1 MENNICK
8 KGLVLGIIFLFVGTS
23 FISIVVPIP
32 AARSA
37 EVLNWPLVWETDLI
51 PFLPPVT
58 IGTYTWF
65 DYSICMPVLCDVTGD
80 GIQEVFI
87 TKGYSDTTGH
97 GADGLYNDGSVW
109 CLNGAT
115 GAIIWHYAAWN
126 IGNHAVMSIHD
137 LDGDGD
143 KELLVCGYHNTTAF
157 HAQNGQIL
165 WNEMDG
171 VDTDKY
177 CHDKPAVVLKLGGVI
192 YVYTCKNTNGLAG
205 GVVKRLGSTGQI
217 VAQSPAGV
225 YHPCYGGLS
234 SADINGDGQL
244 EILLG
249 DRSTGV
255 GLACYKASDLS
266 LIWNYASVACSTQT
280 PMIMDLNGDA
290 YLDVLICNQASHT
303 LCAVNGQTGGQL
315 FWNVCSGI
323 PSSDGD
329 TYTSATYDIDK
340 DGHLE
345 YLTAINSN
353 IKVYDLSTLTL
364 DADIANPH
372 GWPKYDASPIVANV
386 YGNSDMEFINQFS
399 YDGIDVFDSTYT
411 CVANNPLIH
420 SNTRSIALSMTVVD
434 MDNDGYNEV
443 IQLCHKDGTGSGT
456 YATVQVLRTG
466 GQVSSPKATAKDQW
480 YTCKRNVLSQ
490 YVQYDDPDSNNPPL
504 NIIEVNAP
512 DTGYVGESIQFNA
525 TVEPLSGQPPY
536 SYHWDFGDQGTSTT
550 LNPTHVYTKAGHYTY
565 TFTVTDSAGA
575 TASKSG
581 NITIQNKYELKRAF
595 IFGRYTN
602 LTEENEYIV
611 IEAVNLRLIFFN
623 PLQILHYTDGEKIT
637 FVKDTAKVIIF
648 PQFII
653 GFIDV
658 VT

>member
-1 MENNICK
+1 
-8 KGLVLGIIFLFVGTS
+8 
-23 FISIVVPIP
+23 
-32 AARSA
+32 
-37 EVLNWPLVWETDLI
+37 
-51 PFLPPVT
+51 
-58 IGTYTWF
+58 
-65 DYSICMPVLCDVTGD
+65 
-80 GIQEVFI
+80 
-87 TKGYSDTTGH
+87 
-97 GADGLYNDGSVW
+97 
-109 CLNGAT
+109 
-115 GAIIWHYAAWN
+115 
-126 IGNHAVMSIHD
+126 
-137 LDGDGD
+137 
-143 KELLVCGYHNTTAF
+143 
-157 HAQNGQIL
+157 
-165 WNEMDG
+165 
-171 VDTDKY
+171 
-177 CHDKPAVVLKLGGVI
+177 
-192 YVYTCKNTNGLAG
+192 
-205 GVVKRLGSTGQI
+205 
-217 VAQSPAGV
+217 
-225 YHPCYGGLS
+225 
-234 SADINGDGQL
+234 
-244 EILLG
+244 
-249 DRSTGV
+249 
-255 GLACYKASDLS
+255 
-266 LIWNYASVACSTQT
+266 
-280 PMIMDLNGDA
+280 
-290 YLDVLICNQASHT
+290 
-303 LCAVNGQTGGQL
+303 
-315 FWNVCSGI
+315 
-323 PSSDGD
+323 
-329 TYTSATYDIDK
+329 
-340 DGHLE
+340 
-345 YLTAINSN
+345 
-353 IKVYDLSTLTL
+353 
-364 DADIANPH
+364 
-372 GWPKYDASPIVANV
+372 
-386 YGNSDMEFINQFS
+386 
-399 YDGIDVFDSTYT
+399 
-411 CVANNPLIH
+411 
-420 SNTRSIALSMTVVD
+420 MTVVD